1 MEKRNPL
8 LRWIEIP
15 VLLLAIC
22 AAGTASATTAG
33 LEETRGATAQ
43 LAAALPGDRANA
55 AAFDGL
61 TAGNAIQAGALQG
74 QTADAPRTNVRVMWF
89 AGFAL
94 VLYLLYR
101 KQRSLG
107 QQPVA

>member
-1 MEKRNPL
+1 MEQRSL
-8 LRWIEIP
+8 LRWIGIP

-22 AAGTASATTAG
+22 AAGMASPATTAG
-33 LEETRGATAQ
+33 LDETRRATTQ
-43 LAAALPGDRANA
+43 LAAAGLDHRVDA

-61 TAGNAIQAGALQG
+61 PGGSGMQAGALQG

-94 VLYLLYR
+94 VLYMLYR
-101 KQRSLG
+101 KQRSLE